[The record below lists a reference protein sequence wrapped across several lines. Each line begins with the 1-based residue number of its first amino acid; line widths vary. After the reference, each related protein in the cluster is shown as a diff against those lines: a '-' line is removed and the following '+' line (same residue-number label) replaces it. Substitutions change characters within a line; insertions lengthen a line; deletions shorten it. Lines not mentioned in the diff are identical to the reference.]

1 MKTTL
6 DLNDEILRRAET
18 RAARDDISLTQFVE
32 EALRT
37 KLMDDS
43 RRDPAFKLDLK
54 TVKGHAPPAVDLSD
68 REALYDV
75 LGGV

>member
-18 RAARDDISLTQFVE
+18 RAAREGITLRRFVE

-43 RRDPAFKLDLK
+43 RQDPAFKLDLR

-68 REALYDV
+68 REALYDAM
-75 LGGV
+75 GGA

>member
-18 RAARDDISLTQFVE
+18 QAARDGISLTRFVE

-37 KLMDDS
+37 KLVDDS
-43 RRDPAFKLDLK
+43 RQDPAFKLDLK
-54 TVKGHAPPAVDLSD
+54 TVKGYAPPTVDLSD

-75 LGGV
+75 LGGA